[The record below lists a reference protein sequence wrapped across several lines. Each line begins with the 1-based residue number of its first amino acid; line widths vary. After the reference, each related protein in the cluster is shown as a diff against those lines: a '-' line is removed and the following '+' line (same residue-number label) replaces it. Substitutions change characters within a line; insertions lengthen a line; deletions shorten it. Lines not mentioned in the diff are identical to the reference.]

1 MFQNHYIEEW
11 MRDVSMYPPLWVT
24 LPTLPPPLGAGY
36 INTNKEVWGIVLN
49 NMRLIENSLCLHI
62 SM

>member
-1 MFQNHYIEEW
+1 MDERCIH
-11 MRDVSMYPPLWVT
+11 VSPSGGYPP
-24 LPTLPPPLGAGY
+24 PPSAGY

-62 SM
+62 SL